1 MEQAR
6 VQEETQMKMDHAR
19 RLKQM
24 RHSLEDEKRKRSEE
38 SARLRRQLELKQ
50 VNITCGQPLSY
61 DCLGWHPPAC
71 LSNNFWCHMLD
82 SLPDKLQPPHLL
94 CQQQLNFLN
103 HQRPVVILLSCKLLS
118 MSRKAAVYCALRCI
132 TMQDV

>member
-24 RHSLEDEKRKRSEE
+24 RQSLEDEKKKRSEE

-50 VNITCGQPLSY
+50 ATPLLPGLFHGTV
-61 DCLGWHPPAC
+61 CLGPMCDKSLEFFFFFCKGKVYKWNC
-71 LSNNFWCHMLD
+71 LATRFFV
-82 SLPDKLQPPHLL
+82 K
-94 CQQQLNFLN
+94 
-103 HQRPVVILLSCKLLS
+103 
-118 MSRKAAVYCALRCI
+118 
-132 TMQDV
+132 

>member
-24 RHSLEDEKRKRSEE
+24 RQSLEDEKRKRSEE

-50 VNITCGQPLSY
+50 VNLNAWMLQTGTS
-61 DCLGWHPPAC
+61 WHRQC
-71 LSNNFWCHMLD
+71 TD
-82 SLPDKLQPPHLL
+82 LPCAVSSMLL
-94 CQQQLNFLN
+94 CHRQ
-103 HQRPVVILLSCKLLS
+103 HAGSATKLRS
-118 MSRKAAVYCALRCI
+118 MSMSMSLLE
-132 TMQDV
+132 